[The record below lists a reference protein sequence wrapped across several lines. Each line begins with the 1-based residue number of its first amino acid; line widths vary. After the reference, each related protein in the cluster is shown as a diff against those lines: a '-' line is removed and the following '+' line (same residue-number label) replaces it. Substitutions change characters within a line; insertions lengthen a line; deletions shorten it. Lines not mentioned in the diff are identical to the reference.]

1 MSDIYQYFA
10 EILSIQFE
18 YPYMDIIE
26 KTNRKIWK
34 NIIVNILN
42 MTYNIQKRMR
52 RCEIGMSAEQ
62 KGTCKI

>member
-10 EILSIQFE
+10 EILSIQYK

-26 KTNRKIWK
+26 KINHKIWK

-42 MTYNIQKRMR
+42 MTYNIQKRMKWYA
-52 RCEIGMSAEQ
+52 IGMSAEQ
-62 KGTCKI
+62 KGACKI

>member
-1 MSDIYQYFA
+1 
-10 EILSIQFE
+10 
-18 YPYMDIIE
+18 MDIIE

-62 KGTCKI
+62 KGVCKI

>member
-1 MSDIYQYFA
+1 
-10 EILSIQFE
+10 
-18 YPYMDIIE
+18 MDIIE

-62 KGTCKI
+62 KGACKI